1 MKSDQLAYRFK
12 EKIPFDYPEA
22 ACSGKLTGLASVAAM
37 IGPDGKL
44 LPATGGAGNPEL
56 ILTTTHKILDQA
68 AVTAVSNAQF
78 PATGSYQ
85 VKTFDFDFQFS
96 EQACAGA
103 KPAQP
108 SPSAPG
114 GSASPAASPQPG
126 ASPDANTPSES
137 PSPESPKPESVKP
150 ENAKPKPEVPVP
162 PKPSPVTEPPKPAA
176 TTPPPEP
183 PKPEPSPAASE
194 ADPAANPVAPEAQP
208 SAP

>member
-12 EKIPFDYPEA
+12 EKIAFDYPQA
-22 ACSGKLTGLASVAAM
+22 ACSSKLSGLASVAAM

-68 AVTAVSNAQF
+68 AVAAVSNAQF
-78 PATGSYQ
+78 SATGSYQ

-96 EQACAGA
+96 EQACTGA
-103 KPAQP
+103 KPEQP
-108 SPSAPG
+108 SPSNPG
-114 GSASPAASPQPG
+114 SSASPTASPQPS
-126 ASPDANTPSES
+126 ASPDAKTTPS
-137 PSPESPKPESVKP
+137 PQPGSPKPESVKP
-150 ENAKPKPEVPVP
+150 EDAKPKPEAPVQ
-162 PKPSPVTEPPKPAA
+162 PKPSPATEPPKPAA
-176 TTPPPEP
+176 ATSTPEP
-183 PKPEPSPAASE
+183 PNPGPSPAATE